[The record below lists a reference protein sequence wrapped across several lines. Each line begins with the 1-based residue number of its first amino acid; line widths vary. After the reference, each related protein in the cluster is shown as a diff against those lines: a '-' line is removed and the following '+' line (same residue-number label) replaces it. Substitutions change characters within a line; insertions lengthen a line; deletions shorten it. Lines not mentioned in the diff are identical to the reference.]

1 MMKKALSVALCILMA
16 GTVLT
21 ACSNPD
27 EFSDSENLSLK
38 YTRSDKTDDTFNY
51 ADGAKTAPSSYDT
64 YSAKITDFE
73 LRLFRNRHKSGSYVF
88 CPANVVLN
96 LEAMANGA
104 SGDTQEEITNALCS
118 GVTLENMNQCASYF
132 ASRIQSVASSDKSP
146 ESSQSSEK
154 DSEKNSDKSFVKLC
168 NSLISNDNAD
178 IMTGFLQTT
187 KDYYDTNVLRF
198 NFSDS
203 DALKKL
209 DKNMPISQTAV
220 LFLKILTQSRV

>member
-1 MMKKALSVALCILMA
+1 MMKKALSVALCLLMA

-27 EFSDSENLSLK
+27 EFSDTENLSLK

-88 CPANVVLN
+88 CPANAVLN

-154 DSEKNSDKSFVKLC
+154 DSEKNSDKSFVKQ
-168 NSLISNDNAD
+168 IGRAH
-178 IMTGFLQTT
+178 
-187 KDYYDTNVLRF
+187 V
-198 NFSDS
+198 
-203 DALKKL
+203 
-209 DKNMPISQTAV
+209 
-220 LFLKILTQSRV
+220 

>member
-88 CPANVVLN
+88 CPANAVLN

-187 KDYYDTNVLRF
+187 KDLHMFHLILIRPQKWMKPF
-198 NFSDS
+198 R
-203 DALKKL
+203 AKKL
-209 DKNMPISQTAV
+209 MRLLPV
-220 LFLKILTQSRV
+220 L

>member
-1 MMKKALSVALCILMA
+1 MMKKALSVALCLLMA

-38 YTRSDKTDDTFNY
+38 YTRSDKPMIHSIMPTVQ
-51 ADGAKTAPSSYDT
+51 KSAPSSYDT

-88 CPANVVLN
+88 CPANAVLN

-154 DSEKNSDKSFVKLC
+154 DSERT
-168 NSLISNDNAD
+168 A
-178 IMTGFLQTT
+178 T
-187 KDYYDTNVLRF
+187 K
-198 NFSDS
+198 
-203 DALKKL
+203 AL
-209 DKNMPISQTAV
+209 
-220 LFLKILTQSRV
+220 

>member
-88 CPANVVLN
+88 CPANAVLN

-118 GVTLENMNQCASYF
+118 GVSLEN
-132 ASRIQSVASSDKSP
+132 R
-146 ESSQSSEK
+146 
-154 DSEKNSDKSFVKLC
+154 
-168 NSLISNDNAD
+168 
-178 IMTGFLQTT
+178 
-187 KDYYDTNVLRF
+187 TNVRHILQAVFNRLHLRT
-198 NFSDS
+198 NRPKARKARKKIPKRTATK
-203 DALKKL
+203 AL
-209 DKNMPISQTAV
+209 
-220 LFLKILTQSRV
+220 

>member
-1 MMKKALSVALCILMA
+1 MMKKALSVALCLLMA

-88 CPANVVLN
+88 CPANAVLN

-104 SGDTQEEITNALCS
+104 SGDTQEEITNALCRR
-118 GVTLENMNQCASYF
+118 C
-132 ASRIQSVASSDKSP
+132 
-146 ESSQSSEK
+146 
-154 DSEKNSDKSFVKLC
+154 
-168 NSLISNDNAD
+168 
-178 IMTGFLQTT
+178 
-187 KDYYDTNVLRF
+187 
-198 NFSDS
+198 
-203 DALKKL
+203 DA
-209 DKNMPISQTAV
+209 
-220 LFLKILTQSRV
+220 

>member
-1 MMKKALSVALCILMA
+1 MMKKALSVALCLLMA
-16 GTVLT
+16 STVLT

-88 CPANVVLN
+88 CPANAVLN
-96 LEAMANGA
+96 LETMANGA

-132 ASRIQSVASSDKSP
+132 ASRIQS
-146 ESSQSSEK
+146 
-154 DSEKNSDKSFVKLC
+154 
-168 NSLISNDNAD
+168 
-178 IMTGFLQTT
+178 MGFIRTSGSMPAACACTT
-187 KDYYDTNVLRF
+187 CAR
-198 NFSDS
+198 
-203 DALKKL
+203 
-209 DKNMPISQTAV
+209 PISSP
-220 LFLKILTQSRV
+220 SRVTKLFSAMFWLLKGATR

>member
-1 MMKKALSVALCILMA
+1 MMNKALSVALCLLMA

-27 EFSDSENLSLK
+27 EFSDSENLSLQ

-51 ADGAKTAPSSYDT
+51 ADGAKTAPSSCDT

-88 CPANVVLN
+88 CPANAVLN

-132 ASRIQSVASSDKSP
+132 ASRIQSVASCAFMALTIYLLDRLS
-146 ESSQSSEK
+146 
-154 DSEKNSDKSFVKLC
+154 C
-168 NSLISNDNAD
+168 NTVLLL
-178 IMTGFLQTT
+178 FLEVCAGIIG
-187 KDYYDTNVLRF
+187 YCACMIIFRNEIVMYG
-198 NFSDS
+198 
-203 DALKKL
+203 LKKIQR
-209 DKNMPISQTAV
+209 K
-220 LFLKILTQSRV
+220 

>member
-1 MMKKALSVALCILMA
+1 MMKKALSVALCLLMA

-88 CPANVVLN
+88 CPANAVLN

-118 GVTLENMNQCASYF
+118 GVIFCKPYSIGCIFGQIARKLTKLGKRFRKEQ
-132 ASRIQSVASSDKSP
+132 RQ
-146 ESSQSSEK
+146 
-154 DSEKNSDKSFVKLC
+154 KLC
-168 NSLISNDNAD
+168 KALQLAD
-178 IMTGFLQTT
+178 F
-187 KDYYDTNVLRF
+187 K
-198 NFSDS
+198 
-203 DALKKL
+203 
-209 DKNMPISQTAV
+209 
-220 LFLKILTQSRV
+220 

>member
-1 MMKKALSVALCILMA
+1 MMKKALSVALCLLMA

-88 CPANVVLN
+88 CPANAVLN

-104 SGDTQEEITNALCS
+104 SGDTQEE
-118 GVTLENMNQCASYF
+118 
-132 ASRIQSVASSDKSP
+132 R
-146 ESSQSSEK
+146 
-154 DSEKNSDKSFVKLC
+154 
-168 NSLISNDNAD
+168 
-178 IMTGFLQTT
+178 
-187 KDYYDTNVLRF
+187 TNVRHILQAVFNRLHLRT
-198 NFSDS
+198 NRPKARKARKKIPKRTATK
-203 DALKKL
+203 AL
-209 DKNMPISQTAV
+209 
-220 LFLKILTQSRV
+220 

>member
-27 EFSDSENLSLK
+27 EFSDTENLSLK

-88 CPANVVLN
+88 CPANAVLN

-154 DSEKNSDKSFVKLC
+154 IPKRT
-168 NSLISNDNAD
+168 A
-178 IMTGFLQTT
+178 T
-187 KDYYDTNVLRF
+187 K
-198 NFSDS
+198 
-203 DALKKL
+203 AL
-209 DKNMPISQTAV
+209 
-220 LFLKILTQSRV
+220 

>member
-1 MMKKALSVALCILMA
+1 MA

-88 CPANVVLN
+88 CPANAVLN

-118 GVTLENMNQCASYF
+118 GVTLEKYEPMCVIFCKPYSIGCIFGQIA
-132 ASRIQSVASSDKSP
+132 R
-146 ESSQSSEK
+146 
-154 DSEKNSDKSFVKLC
+154 KLAK
-168 NSLISNDNAD
+168 LGKRFRKRTA
-178 IMTGFLQTT
+178 T
-187 KDYYDTNVLRF
+187 K
-198 NFSDS
+198 
-203 DALKKL
+203 AL
-209 DKNMPISQTAV
+209 
-220 LFLKILTQSRV
+220 